1 MHALQRL
8 VHRTHQKPAE
18 FVSFGFEPTSVEE
31 QLNRLCAPPTLALVA
46 CANKQRPEPGGFC
59 YLLCLSGVLQY
70 HPLTRSFSQGNR
82 NSGSGERVLSPQ
94 SSYKSNQ
101 EAATDEAAEQQQP
114 QTPRDLRVGKAPMA
128 GKGKGGGCRLWHCHH
143 TAYTA
148 CPVGPYGVS
157 ISGLPSGLDSRNR
170 QQRSDCRH
178 ECWQGLFL

>member
-18 FVSFGFEPTSVEE
+18 FVSFGFEPTCVEE

-128 GKGKGGGCRLWHCHH
+128 GKGKGGGMQAVALSPHSL
-143 TAYTA
+143 
-148 CPVGPYGVS
+148 YGM
-157 ISGLPSGLDSRNR
+157 PSGSLWSQHFRLAKR
-170 QQRSDCRH
+170 A
-178 ECWQGLFL
+178 